1 MAYLATGQPILILKE
16 GTQRSRGREARRRN
30 IAVAVVVAE
39 ALKTALG
46 PRGMD
51 KMLID
56 SLGDVTVTNDGATVL
71 EEMELEHPI
80 GKMIKEA
87 AKTQE
92 DMVGDGTTTAT
103 ILTGELL
110 RKAQELLDDDIHPT
124 IIVSG
129 YRKAAEKALELLD
142 EIAMEVDPE
151 DRELLKKVA
160 LTSMSSKA
168 LGGAAEHLAEIA
180 IDAVKQ
186 IVEKRGERNY
196 VDKDNIQIVKKEGRS
211 LRETELIKGVVLEKE
226 VVHPAMPKRVEDA
239 KIALVNAPMEIEKT
253 EFDAQI
259 RIRSP
264 EAIKAFL
271 DQETEMLR
279 KMVMRVK
286 EAGANVLFC
295 QKGIDDIAQYLLAKE
310 GILAVRR
317 VKESDMEK
325 LARATGAEVV
335 TSFEDLRPED
345 LGWAALVEERK
356 IGEDKM
362 VFVEGC
368 KDPKS
373 VAVLIRGGLER
384 VVDEA
389 ERAMDDAIS
398 VVADVIQ
405 KPKVVPGGGAVEV
418 ELARRLKSYAV
429 KVGGREQWAIEAFAD
444 ALEVIPKTLAENAGH
459 DVIDTMVALRAAHE
473 KEDGFKMGIDV
484 YTGEIVDMVEKGVLD
499 PAWVKEQAIK
509 TATELASMVLRIDDV
524 IAAVREKEEEEEKGP
539 EEKEE
544 ESEEF

>member
-51 KMLID
+51 KMLVD
-56 SLGDVTVTNDGATVL
+56 SLGDITVTNDGAKVL

-129 YRKAAEKALELLD
+129 YRKAAEKALEFID

-168 LGGAAEHLAEIA
+168 LGDAAEHLAEIA

-211 LRETELIKGVVLEKE
+211 LRETELIRGVVLEKE

-239 KIALVNAPMEIEKT
+239 RIALVNAPMEIEKT

-279 KMVMRVK
+279 KMVMKVK

-325 LARATGAEVV
+325 LARATGAEVI

-345 LGWAALVEERK
+345 LGWAKVVEERK

-429 KVGGREQWAIEAFAD
+429 KVGGREQLAIEAFAD

-473 KEDGFKMGIDV
+473 KENGFKMGIDI

-544 ESEEF
+544 EEEL

>member
-1 MAYLATGQPILILKE
+1 MRLSIF
-16 GTQRSRGREARRRN
+16 
-30 IAVAVVVAE
+30 
-39 ALKTALG
+39 
-46 PRGMD
+46 
-51 KMLID
+51 
-56 SLGDVTVTNDGATVL
+56 
-71 EEMELEHPI
+71 
-80 GKMIKEA
+80 
-87 AKTQE
+87 
-92 DMVGDGTTTAT
+92 
-103 ILTGELL
+103 
-110 RKAQELLDDDIHPT
+110 
-124 IIVSG
+124 
-129 YRKAAEKALELLD
+129 
-142 EIAMEVDPE
+142 
-151 DRELLKKVA
+151 
-160 LTSMSSKA
+160 
-168 LGGAAEHLAEIA
+168 A

-211 LRETELIKGVVLEKE
+211 LRETELIRGVVLEKE

-239 KIALVNAPMEIEKT
+239 RIALVNAPMEIEKT

-279 KMVMRVK
+279 KMVMKVK

-325 LARATGAEVV
+325 LARATGAEVI

-345 LGWAALVEERK
+345 LGWAKVVEERK

-389 ERAMDDAIS
+389 ERAMDDARRRRRDPEAKS
-398 VVADVIQ
+398 
-405 KPKVVPGGGAVEV
+405 GSRRRRRRGGAGEEAE
-418 ELARRLKSYAV
+418 ELRRQGRRPRAV
-429 KVGGREQWAIEAFAD
+429 
-444 ALEVIPKTLAENAGH
+444 GH
-459 DVIDTMVALRAAHE
+459 RSLRRRPRSHTQNPSRKRGA
-473 KEDGFKMGIDV
+473 
-484 YTGEIVDMVEKGVLD
+484 
-499 PAWVKEQAIK
+499 
-509 TATELASMVLRIDDV
+509 
-524 IAAVREKEEEEEKGP
+524 
-539 EEKEE
+539 
-544 ESEEF
+544 

>member
-51 KMLID
+51 KMLVD
-56 SLGDVTVTNDGATVL
+56 SLGDITVTNDGAKVL

-129 YRKAAEKALELLD
+129 YRKAAEKALEFID

-168 LGGAAEHLAEIA
+168 LGDAAEHLAEIA

-211 LRETELIKGVVLEKE
+211 LRETELIRGVVLEKE

-239 KIALVNAPMEIEKT
+239 RIALVNAPMEIEKT

-279 KMVMRVK
+279 KMVMKVK

-325 LARATGAEVV
+325 LARATGAEVI

-345 LGWAALVEERK
+345 LGWAKVVEERK

-429 KVGGREQWAIEAFAD
+429 KVGGREQLAIEAFAD

-473 KEDGFKMGIDV
+473 KENGFKMGIDI
-484 YTGEIVDMVEKGVLD
+484 YTGKIVDMVEKGVRD

-544 ESEEF
+544 EEEL

>member
-51 KMLID
+51 KMLVD
-56 SLGDVTVTNDGATVL
+56 SLGDITVTNDGAKVL

-129 YRKAAEKALELLD
+129 YRKAAEKALEFID

-168 LGGAAEHLAEIA
+168 LGDAAEHLAEIA

-211 LRETELIKGVVLEKE
+211 LRETELIRGVVLEKE

-239 KIALVNAPMEIEKT
+239 RIALVNAPMEIEKT

-279 KMVMRVK
+279 KMVMKVK

-325 LARATGAEVV
+325 LARATGAEVI

-345 LGWAALVEERK
+345 LGWAKVVEERK

-429 KVGGREQWAIEAFAD
+429 KVGGREQLAIEAFAD

-473 KEDGFKMGIDV
+473 KENGFKMGIDI
-484 YTGEIVDMVEKGVLD
+484 YTGKIVDMVEKGVPD

-544 ESEEF
+544 EEEL

>member
-51 KMLID
+51 KMLVD
-56 SLGDVTVTNDGATVL
+56 SLGDITVTNDGATVL

-168 LGGAAEHLAEIA
+168 LGDAAEHLAEIA

-239 KIALVNAPMEIEKT
+239 RIALVNAPMEIEKT

-279 KMVMRVK
+279 KMVMKVK
-286 EAGANVLFC
+286 EAGANVLLC

-325 LARATGAEVV
+325 LARATGAEVI

-345 LGWAALVEERK
+345 LGWAKVVEERK

-384 VVDEA
+384 VLDEA

-405 KPKVVPGGGAVEV
+405 KPKVVPGGGAVEA

-429 KVGGREQWAIEAFAD
+429 KIGGREQLAIEAFAD

-484 YTGEIVDMVEKGVLD
+484 YTGEIVDMIEKGVLD

-544 ESEEF
+544 EEEL